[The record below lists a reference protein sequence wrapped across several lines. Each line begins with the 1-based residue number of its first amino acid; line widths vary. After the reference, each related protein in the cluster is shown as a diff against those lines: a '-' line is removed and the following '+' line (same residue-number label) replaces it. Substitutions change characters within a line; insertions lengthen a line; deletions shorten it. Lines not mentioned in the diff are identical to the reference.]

1 MGMEIGIGVS
11 MLAFAG
17 VGFILYLIKLNRRA
31 KKQQSEVDPGKLRR
45 WDDN

>member
-1 MGMEIGIGVS
+1 MGMEIVIGLSV
-11 MLAFAG
+11 LALAG
-17 VGFILYLIKLNRRA
+17 VGFIFYLIKLDRRA